1 MVIGPVGPVGAAAP
15 AAPVADPRQQDFER
29 ALSGHLGKT
38 MRADVVTKLD
48 DGSYIVRVADTAAR
62 MILPAGTRPGS
73 ALDVRLVAITP
84 RPTFQL
90 DTETASGAR
99 SVVYAEADA
108 SFELPGQSRRGPEGA
123 ATVHISAST
132 MAQAR
137 ADAEAGLGAGKG
149 AADPAAAQAAATP
162 RSMAAMLLSR
172 APLTPLSLLPT
183 LDANSAPAQ
192 LSEGARVI
200 AEVLATAARHPTP
213 QTAVVAPLP
222 LLDAGVPPDAR
233 HIAQMLKE
241 ALGRSG
247 LFYES
252 HLHEWSTGARGIDD
266 IKREPQMERAAQ
278 GQPPRNPA
286 SDPASADFVNLQLT
300 TQEHGRTMW
309 MGQLMPGQHVA
320 WHVERDDG
328 PRQGAPGDDGAPAW
342 RSGMTLRFA
351 GLGEIRAS
359 LVLSGGN
366 VHVSLDAASAGTAEL
381 LRRGAPALG
390 TSLEAAGSPLASFA
404 VRNEGGDV

>member
-15 AAPVADPRQQDFER
+15 AAVVADPRQQDFQR

-38 MRADVVTKLD
+38 MRAEVVTKLD
-48 DGSYIVRVADTAAR
+48 DGSYIVKVADTAAR
-62 MILPAGTRPGS
+62 MMLPAGTQPGS
-73 ALDVRLVAITP
+73 AVDLRLVAITP

-90 DTETASGAR
+90 DTETPTGAR
-99 SVVYAEADA
+99 SAVYAEADA
-108 SFELPGQSRRGPEGA
+108 SFELPGQPRRGPEGA

-132 MAQAR
+132 MAR
-137 ADAEAGLGAGKG
+137 AAADTGLGAGKG
-149 AADPAAAQAAATP
+149 AAAADAAAQAAATP

-183 LDANSAPAQ
+183 LDANTAPAQ
-192 LSEGARVI
+192 LSDGARVI

-222 LLDAGVPPDAR
+222 LLEPGVPPDAR

-286 SDPASADFVNLQLT
+286 SDPASADFVNLQLS
-300 TQEHGRTMW
+300 TQEQGRAMW

-320 WHVERDDG
+320 WNIEREDG
-328 PRQGAPGDDGAPAW
+328 QRQGAPGEDGEPAW

-366 VHVSLDAASAGTAEL
+366 VHVSLDAGSADTAEL
-381 LRRGAPALG
+381 LRRRAPELNK
-390 TSLEAAGSPLASFA
+390 SMEAAGSPLASFA